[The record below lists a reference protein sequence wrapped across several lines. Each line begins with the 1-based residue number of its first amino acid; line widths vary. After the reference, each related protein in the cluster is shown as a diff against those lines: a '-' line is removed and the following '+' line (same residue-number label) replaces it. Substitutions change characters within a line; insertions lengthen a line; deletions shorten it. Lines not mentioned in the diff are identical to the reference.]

1 MLSVLSIPLLVLSI
15 AKSCS
20 AWYQPAVGTS
30 WQCALDPDISSL
42 DLPVEIYDIDLFTNS
57 ASVIDQL
64 HQKGKQV
71 ICYFSAGTYELN
83 RPDSAEIKAD
93 AADVGESLAD
103 EGWLDE
109 NWLNIRSDR
118 IVDIMKRRID
128 TALAKG
134 CDGVDPDNVDGYDNG
149 GGGFSPALTSK
160 DSIAYLKSLNSYA
173 HSVTFSKS
181 YHRRNPRTT
190 GLGIGLKNA
199 RAIVKD
205 TDDECSTFQPFV
217 KKGKPVFHIEYRNQS
232 SNVTKDCFGPDNSG
246 FSTIIKPDESDLPA
260 AVTFCPASP

>member
-134 CDGVDPDNVDGYDNG
+134 CDGVDPDNGMKPWQ
-149 GGGFSPALTSK
+149 SPISCGVNT
-160 DSIAYLKSLNSYA
+160 DSLNS
-173 HSVTFSKS
+173 
-181 YHRRNPRTT
+181 RRLRQRRRW
-190 GLGIGLKNA
+190 L
-199 RAIVKD
+199 
-205 TDDECSTFQPFV
+205 
-217 KKGKPVFHIEYRNQS
+217 QS
-232 SNVTKDCFGPDNSG
+232 SPNIQRLNRLPQ
-246 FSTIIKPDESDLPA
+246 KPQLLRPLRHLLQVLS
-260 AVTFCPASP
+260 SPQSPHHRSWHWT